1 VFDDPSITG
10 LTVQEILDRFHKVFD
25 REMTAEE
32 RRIFFVEAL
41 PPLPPKPINS
51 KPVLPKREV
60 FQ

>member
-41 PPLPPKPINS
+41 PPLPPKP
-51 KPVLPKREV
+51 
-60 FQ
+60 